1 MGLLLTLVATDQS
14 VTLVDDNRPLLR
26 AVRLMGFANGK
37 LGRSEQV
44 VIDALVKT
52 VPQLQALADTP
63 PERIGRQQF
72 LDSLA
77 AMTNVRL
84 RKQCYVL
91 ALEVALAS
99 GHVNGAEDQFCEAM
113 QRALRLD
120 DRFAAQVIEVIA
132 CKYGRLR

>member
-1 MGLLLTLVATDQS
+1 MGLLLTLVASDEGA
-14 VTLVDDNRPLLR
+14 TLVDDYRPLLR
-26 AVRLMGFANGK
+26 TVRLMGFANGK
-37 LGRSEQV
+37 LGPNEQV

-52 VPQLQALADTP
+52 VPQLRVLAETP

-77 AMTNVRL
+77 AMTSVRL

-91 ALEVALAS
+91 AIEVALAS
-99 GHVNGAEDQFCEAM
+99 GHVNEAEDQFCEAM